1 MKITKSELKEMIRE
15 ALREE
20 LAKKRLNESRN
31 TPTVTVTEIKN
42 ISMPIATYALMQDPY
57 YEESFYCH
65 NGYEW
70 GTNYFI
76 DEVEDT
82 CIYDNFSDAV
92 IDALDCADEHD
103 TVFIVQINPDDETAE
118 PKAVAQIGT
127 YTGGRH
133 NIEIYS
139 SDPKWSKEHAIV

>member
-20 LAKKRLNESRN
+20 LSEKPLKEARN
-31 TPTVTVTEIKN
+31 TPTVTIDELKN
-42 ISMPIATYALMQDPY
+42 ISMPASTYALMQDPY
-57 YEESFYCH
+57 YDESFYCH

-76 DEVEDT
+76 DEVENT

-92 IDALDCADEHD
+92 VDAIECADEHD
-103 TVFIVQINPDDETAE
+103 TVFIVQINPDDDTAE
-118 PKAVAQIGT
+118 PKAIAEIGT
-127 YTGGRH
+127 YTGGQH
-133 NIEIYS
+133 NIRIYTA
-139 SDPKWSKEHAIV
+139 DPNLSKERAIV